1 MYHNIS
7 SVYSREKLTMQRLNM
22 SIRVVDILGEIL
34 SPLCPHLEIGYLIR
48 MCI

>member
-7 SVYSREKLTMQRLNM
+7 SVYSREKLIMQRLNM